1 LEILTRSYTKEFAKK
16 NMIGPD
22 LDIIGVEMGSR
33 DTEMVWIYDSYKKIS
48 GFGDINATAITT
60 NKPLNHR
67 GV

>member
-1 LEILTRSYTKEFAKK
+1 
-16 NMIGPD
+16 MIGPD